1 MKTSGLF
8 VRIDPQ
14 LKKDAEKVFSNLGT
28 TMSSAITVFLR
39 QVVMQNGFPFE
50 VKVFGGM
57 IAELMTEEEMRAEI
71 AGSRSDLREGK
82 GRKASAVFDEL
93 DKKYKL

>member
-57 IAELMTEEEMRAEI
+57 IAELMTEEEMIAEV

-82 GRKASAVFDEL
+82 GRKASTVIDEL